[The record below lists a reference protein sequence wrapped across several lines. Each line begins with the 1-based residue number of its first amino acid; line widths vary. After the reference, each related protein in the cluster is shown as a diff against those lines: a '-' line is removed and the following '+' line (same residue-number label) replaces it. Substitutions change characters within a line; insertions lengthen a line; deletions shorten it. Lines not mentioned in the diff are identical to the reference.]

1 VLHVPVEAGHPLL
14 GVRVGRVGI
23 PEDRLID
30 SEPLLTVPI
39 GLALAGRPPEG
50 DVRRMSLLPAEV
62 AVVRERRRQSASVA
76 AAVLVL
82 AALLLLVY
90 VGRRSQ
96 VANARDN
103 AEEAEAEA
111 DELRRRAASLSQVT
125 TVDTQLQERRVM
137 VESALADDVAW
148 TRLLQEI
155 ATVLPNDVWLTAF
168 SGQKAGASGGG
179 GPGTI
184 NVTGMGFD
192 QSSAAR
198 WLLRVGELESLSG
211 LWLPSSTKSGE
222 GPNATVTFSSTANLT
237 PQARSGSERRDR
249 YLGTQ
254 R

>member
-1 VLHVPVEAGHPLL
+1 
-14 GVRVGRVGI
+14 
-23 PEDRLID
+23 
-30 SEPLLTVPI
+30 
-39 GLALAGRPPEG
+39 
-50 DVRRMSLLPAEV
+50 MSLLPAEV
-62 AVVRERRRQSASVA
+62 AVVRERRRQSATVA

-96 VANARDN
+96 VADARDK
-103 AEEAEAEA
+103 AERAEAA
-111 DELRRRAASLSQVT
+111 ANDLRRQAGSLSQVT
-125 TVDTQLQERRVM
+125 TVDAQLQERRGM
-137 VESALADDVAW
+137 VEAALADDVAW

-168 SGQKAGASGGG
+168 TGQKGGGATGVG

-184 NVTGMGFD
+184 SVTGMGFD

-198 WLLRVGELESLSG
+198 WLLRVGELTSLDG

-222 GPNATVTFSSTANLT
+222 GAGAAVTFSSTANLT

-249 YLGTQ
+249 YLGTA